1 METQYGPSSNR
12 HKLIRKKQL
21 MRDLFGTDSEEEQT
35 NKNQNKTVNKNKK
48 LNASKIK
55 QALIAQLR
63 EELHNSTESESEDVL
78 QITIENDHFVTP
90 DKVLHAHKS
99 SSISPV
105 ANTSIHTH
113 TFITPSKQTN
123 TCKES
128 LTSTVKHIFQQTIKN
143 VELVSPLQKT
153 PSRNEHSHPF
163 VSPIKAIQTQTHGPS
178 KDTCSVG
185 QLVHCSQAK
194 PNHTLTHNSTVSL
207 AQHQADQQQN
217 HTHFAKSKSLT
228 NSSYT
233 HIHPNVSS
241 AQHQANNKQLQ
252 THTHNKNKNTSSYV
266 SSAQHQ
272 SNQQQIHTYTQ
283 APNRFAHSH
292 KGKRTA
298 NKNTRF
304 QPYQVAS
311 NTRALWQNQAFNSR
325 PHSFNSITRTH
336 TENTAFNSRSHTI
349 NSNARTHA
357 QNTAIVSSTF
367 ARPHSH
373 KHIKQTVLVDNTT
386 QLQPTTHTHTPAQAS
401 VFTPPESL
409 TITISNTEQL
419 NSSTQKQTVLEEPQ
433 NLNRI
438 SKSSPPKTKV
448 ITLNNKYVPKGV
460 HLAIAVE
467 HNKKLSK
474 NALKK
479 ITRNLAS
486 QL

>member
-252 THTHNKNKNTSSYV
+252 THTHNKNKSATSVKPTANTYIHT
-266 SSAQHQ
+266 SAQSFRSLTQ
-272 SNQQQIHTYTQ
+272 RQTNGKQKHTLPTISSSFEYTRTLAESSIQ
-283 APNRFAHSH
+283 FSPALIQFNHSH
-292 KGKRTA
+292 AHRE
-298 NKNTRF
+298 
-304 QPYQVAS
+304 Y
-311 NTRALWQNQAFNSR
+311 
-325 PHSFNSITRTH
+325 SI
-336 TENTAFNSRSHTI
+336 
-349 NSNARTHA
+349 
-357 QNTAIVSSTF
+357 
-367 ARPHSH
+367 
-373 KHIKQTVLVDNTT
+373 
-386 QLQPTTHTHTPAQAS
+386 
-401 VFTPPESL
+401 
-409 TITISNTEQL
+409 
-419 NSSTQKQTVLEEPQ
+419 
-433 NLNRI
+433 
-438 SKSSPPKTKV
+438 
-448 ITLNNKYVPKGV
+448 
-460 HLAIAVE
+460 
-467 HNKKLSK
+467 
-474 NALKK
+474 
-479 ITRNLAS
+479 
-486 QL
+486 